1 MKRIDYF
8 WPRAIFQITW
18 VVLLTQT
25 IVELLGARK
34 SGYEW
39 VMPVCGIAFSI
50 SAIWVCFVIVW
61 NAIRA
66 RGEA

>member
-25 IVELLGARK
+25 IVELLGERK

-39 VMPVCGIAFSI
+39 VMPACGIAFSI
-50 SAIWVCFVIVW
+50 SAIWVLSLIH
-61 NAIRA
+61 I
-66 RGEA
+66 